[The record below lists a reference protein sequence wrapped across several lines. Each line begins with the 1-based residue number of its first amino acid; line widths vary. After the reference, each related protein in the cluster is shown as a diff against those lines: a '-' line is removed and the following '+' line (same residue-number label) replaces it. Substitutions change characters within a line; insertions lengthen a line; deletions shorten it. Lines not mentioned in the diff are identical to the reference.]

1 MEEWKDGRVEEGKD
15 GRGEGWKGGRG
26 EGWKRG
32 RVEGGEGWK
41 SVNHQ
46 VVLLFKHSM
55 WFIFCGVLLTLSQM
69 VWADGGAIQ
78 FQGDSGAFHATVFT
92 QPPILRA
99 GFVDVTLL
107 LQDRSSLNPLLD
119 AKVTFDLT
127 AQDSN
132 KAPQTAWMPPA
143 CAMYKTV
150 NLSNVLAKLGHGE
163 NRLLYG
169 AVVQIPGNGHWLL
182 KAHIQRDTQRT
193 ELETLLDVKP
203 ALLPPLAYWHLFLLP
218 PLGILGFVLHQMARG
233 QRRREEGVRKLSS
246 RSE

>member
-1 MEEWKDGRVEEGKD
+1 
-15 GRGEGWKGGRG
+15 
-26 EGWKRG
+26 
-32 RVEGGEGWK
+32 
-41 SVNHQ
+41 
-46 VVLLFKHSM
+46 
-55 WFIFCGVLLTLSQM
+55 
-69 VWADGGAIQ
+69 
-78 FQGDSGAFHATVFT
+78 
-92 QPPILRA
+92 
-99 GFVDVTLL
+99 VTLL

-150 NLSNVLAKLGHGE
+150 NLSNVPAKLGHGE